1 MMAFPLIWF
10 LWDGSLSILYGKD
23 LYLNIVIILIRKK
36 IKNLI
41 SWDEELFH
49 SSKVK
54 KKLLLVEKYI

>member
-49 SSKVK
+49 LSKVK